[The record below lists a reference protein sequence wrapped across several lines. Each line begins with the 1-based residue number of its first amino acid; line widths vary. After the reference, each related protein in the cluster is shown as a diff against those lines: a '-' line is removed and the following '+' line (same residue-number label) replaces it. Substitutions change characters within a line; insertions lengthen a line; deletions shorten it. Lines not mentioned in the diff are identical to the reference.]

1 MASRATVTRNRSLFL
16 KVFAILQ
23 DGKVDG
29 STEAK
34 FNEANATLAEGLKT
48 CRAVVS
54 DYRELLETHAPQN
67 DNGEEPEATGEA
79 TEA

>member
-1 MASRATVTRNRSLFL
+1 
-16 KVFAILQ
+16 
-23 DGKVDG
+23 VDG

-79 TEA
+79 SEA